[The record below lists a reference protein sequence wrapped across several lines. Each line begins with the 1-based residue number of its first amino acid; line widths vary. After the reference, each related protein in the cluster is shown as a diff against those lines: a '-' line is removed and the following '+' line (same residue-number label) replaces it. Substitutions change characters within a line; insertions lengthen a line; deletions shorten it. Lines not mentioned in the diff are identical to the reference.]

1 MNRYPVNQSH
11 DRIILSGS
19 RPVSSRRPLVGRGQQ
34 LQAVGL
40 WVVVILALGW
50 TMIQLNQDSSAQTA
64 ALPGAKTTA
73 PAGGKS
79 NGALSRASTQ
89 DQAKAAG
96 AESAAEKV
104 PQAQGPALIVPDEVV
119 AMFQQRQE
127 ELERR
132 EKAVR
137 TSEERLTVLK
147 AELEQVLSKV
157 EAAEQR
163 RLLLKAKQDKATA
176 EQSAVQNK
184 QAAEL
189 RTQQHAQL
197 TKIYETMP
205 SEEAA
210 ARIEQMAD
218 RKALEILRLLKGKTA
233 GSILAQMNV
242 DRAAQLSE
250 QLLSAP

>member
-1 MNRYPVNQSH
+1 MQS
-11 DRIILSGS
+11 
-19 RPVSSRRPLVGRGQQ
+19 
-34 LQAVGL
+34 VGL
-40 WVVVILALGW
+40 WIAVILALGW

-64 ALPGAKTTA
+64 ALPGSKTAA
-73 PAGGKS
+73 PVGGKS
-79 NGALSRASTQ
+79 VGALSRASMQ
-89 DQAKAAG
+89 DQAKTTG
-96 AESAAEKV
+96 TESAAEKP

-119 AMFQQRQE
+119 AMFQQREE

-137 TSEERLTVLK
+137 TSEERLTLLK

-163 RLLLKAKQDKATA
+163 RLLLKEQQEKTAAQNKQEA
-176 EQSAVQNK
+176 ELRVGQGK

-189 RTQQHAQL
+189 RKQQYAQL
-197 TKIYETMP
+197 IKIYETMP

-218 RKALEILRLLKGKTA
+218 RKALEILRLLKGKIA